1 MAVEDRQSEE
11 QKKFGFFSR
20 LKIRSKLISII
31 SIIIVTSLPL

>member
-20 LKIRSKLISII
+20 LKINQSSYQLFQ
-31 SIIIVTSLPL
+31 